1 MAKNLACYYIL
12 LKITFK
18 MGAYFVY
25 PLLISSFVGVL
36 LFYWIKE
43 RTKEQL
49 IFTFTIYIIS
59 DWLKRGIEHKILDK
73 TEKWKIYII

>member
-12 LKITFK
+12 QKITFK

-36 LFYWIKE
+36 LFY
-43 RTKEQL
+43 
-49 IFTFTIYIIS
+49 
-59 DWLKRGIEHKILDK
+59 
-73 TEKWKIYII
+73 